1 MKIIKEWVHEGL
13 GKIICAEARAYKGRV
28 VGPEEKS
35 DSRIHYFGRKEKI
48 KFLSKE
54 PKLYSVMFSFFA
66 TSDEELE
73 DIFYN
78 RTLEQKEEYEKHTLT
93 YKSFLNSIENIEKDL
108 LKYCQEE
115 LQEDYFQ
122 YYGYHFV
129 DEDLPVWNE
138 TKDLYDYFEV
148 IEIDI
153 FPTFYQI
160 ILKTKLGYQDM
171 ELTGP
176 SEYAPLHLSGI
187 GMATTETKPIS
198 MWEDWKL

>member
-1 MKIIKEWVHEGL
+1 MRIIKEWVHEGL
-13 GKIICAEARAYKGRV
+13 GKMVCAEERFYKGKI
-28 VGPEEKS
+28 VGPEDKS
-35 DSRIHYFGRKEKI
+35 DKRFHVFGMKEKI

-54 PKLYSVMFSFFA
+54 PKLYNVMFSFYP

-78 RTLEQKEEYEKHTLT
+78 KTLERKEEYEKYTLT

-129 DEDLPVWNE
+129 DEDFPVWNE

-153 FPTFYQI
+153 FLEFYQI
-160 ILKTKLGYQDM
+160 ILKTKLGYRDM
-171 ELTGP
+171 ELTGL

-187 GMATTETKPIS
+187 GMATTETKPVS
-198 MWEDWKL
+198 MWANWH

>member
-13 GKIICAEARAYKGRV
+13 GEIVCAKRG
-28 VGPEEKS
+28 EK
-35 DSRIHYFGRKEKI
+35 RLYYFGRKEKI

-78 RTLEQKEEYEKHTLT
+78 RTLERKEEYEKHTLT

-108 LKYCQEE
+108 LEYCQTE

-138 TKDLYDYFEV
+138 IKDLYNYFEV
-148 IEIDI
+148 IKIDI
-153 FPTFYQI
+153 FEIFYQI
-160 ILKTKLGYQDM
+160 ILKSKLVYEDIM
-171 ELTGP
+171 LTGIP
-176 SEYAPLHLSGI
+176 ERDPIHLDDI
-187 GMATTETKPIS
+187 NMAAESVPMYFLES
-198 MWEDWKL
+198 WEE

>member
-13 GKIICAEARAYKGRV
+13 GEIVCAKRG
-28 VGPEEKS
+28 EK
-35 DSRIHYFGRKEKI
+35 RLYYFGRKEKI

-176 SEYAPLHLSGI
+176 SKYAPLHLSGI

-198 MWEDWKL
+198 TWEDWKL

>member
-54 PKLYSVMFSFFA
+54 PKLYNVMFSFYP

-78 RTLEQKEEYEKHTLT
+78 KTLERKEEYEKYTLT

-115 LQEDYFQ
+115 LPEDYFQ

-129 DEDLPVWNE
+129 DEDLPIWNE
-138 TKDLYDYFEV
+138 TRDLYDYFEV

-153 FPTFYQI
+153 FLEFYQI
-160 ILKTKLGYQDM
+160 MLKTKLGYEDIVITEEFGHLNSINM
-171 ELTGP
+171 G
-176 SEYAPLHLSGI
+176 SESKPVFLS
-187 GMATTETKPIS
+187 S
-198 MWEDWKL
+198 SWEE